1 MLCVLLIKEDYN
13 ISFWSFR
20 RDWLFDINKTTIVSS
35 NNEIMKKSVSSL
47 SGVCIFEWN
56 RLIHVRWN
64 ITGKAFVLGQ
74 FFCSGSV
81 VALGIVARTGWDR
94 GPTAEPQKPDGE
106 AGTPKRKTILL
117 LSRCINGCVTC
128 IKKWNRPLRRIQ
140 SDGRR
145 RFYLIWVLVFNII
158 SFWVTITYKLFSSS
172 LMKWAV

>member
-1 MLCVLLIKEDYN
+1 MYN

-56 RLIHVRWN
+56 RLIHARWN
-64 ITGKAFVLGQ
+64 ITGKALVLGQ
-74 FFCSGSV
+74 VYCLGSV
-81 VALGIVARTGWDR
+81 VALGIVARTGWDL
-94 GPTAEPQKPDGE
+94 GPTAEPQKPDGG

-117 LSRCINGCVTC
+117 LSRCIDGSVSC
-128 IKKWNRPLRRIQ
+128 IKKWNRPLRRIL

-172 LMKWAV
+172 LMKWEV